1 MSKSSHFME
10 GMIMG
15 GLIGA
20 ALGLVFAPHA
30 GDKTREMLKAKLKEM
45 DLDEIIERFSEAFE
59 EGKKEADEV
68 LEKDGD
74 E

>member
-20 ALGLVFAPHA
+20 ALGLVFAPHG
-30 GDKTREMLKAKLKEM
+30 GDKTREMLKGKLKEM
-45 DLDEIIERFSEAFE
+45 DLDDIIDRFSDAFE
-59 EGKKEADEV
+59 EGKKEADVV
-68 LEKDGD
+68 LKKDG
-74 E
+74 EE